1 MAKKIVKKA
10 QKSKAVKSSK
20 YSSFRLH
27 GNYSVQQVAILTV
40 IDLAIGFILGFMLQ
54 PTIASLLT
62 SYAAGL

>member
-1 MAKKIVKKA
+1 MAKKTVKKA
-10 QKSKAVKSSK
+10 AKTKSTKSSK
-20 YSSFRLH
+20 YSSFKLH

-62 SYAAGL
+62 TYAAGL

>member
-1 MAKKIVKKA
+1 MAKKTVKKVA
-10 QKSKAVKSSK
+10 KTKSTKSSK
-20 YSSFRLH
+20 YSSFKLH

-62 SYAAGL
+62 TYAAGL

>member
-1 MAKKIVKKA
+1 MAKKTTKRAHKA
-10 QKSKAVKSSK
+10 KVTRSSK
-20 YSSFRLH
+20 YTSFKLH

-40 IDLAIGFILGFMLQ
+40 IDLVIGFVLGFMLQ